1 MLRMRFPRGQGG
13 GRTAE
18 EMALFDW
25 YLWDGMARIEA
36 FGDTHGAI
44 ECQPSL
50 SVCCPRWFVQGV
62 ARCAEQMTRP
72 AQLDGLGSVCEIE
85 VTMFFR
91 CVCIKT
97 QSFGLSFRNICVY
110 VVPSVKISGSERIY
124 VGSVERMP

>member
-13 GRTAE
+13 E

-62 ARCAEQMTRP
+62 ARCAEQMKRP

-85 VTMFFR
+85 VAMFFR

-97 QSFGLSFRNICVY
+97 QSFGLSFRNIVCLR
-110 VVPSVKISGSERIY
+110 GSIGKNEWLALNVSI
-124 VGSVERMP
+124 

>member
-13 GRTAE
+13 ERTAE

-62 ARCAEQMTRP
+62 ACCAGQMKRP

-85 VTMFFR
+85 VAMFFR

-97 QSFGLSFRNICVY
+97 QSFGLSFRNIVCL
-110 VVPSVKISGSERIY
+110 R
-124 VGSVERMP
+124 GSVGKNEWLALNVFM